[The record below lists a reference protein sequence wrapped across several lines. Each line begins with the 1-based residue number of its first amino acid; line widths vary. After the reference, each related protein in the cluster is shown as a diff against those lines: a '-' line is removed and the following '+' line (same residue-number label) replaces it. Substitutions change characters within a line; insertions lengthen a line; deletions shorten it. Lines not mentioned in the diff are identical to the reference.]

1 MEVPNEIMNRYI
13 ERRKRDLEACLTL
26 IESHQYQEIEKIA
39 HQLKGNGFTFGY
51 PELSDIGKKLEQAAQ
66 EHDLKILQDSLRE
79 FSLWVNR
86 LH

>member
-1 MEVPNEIMNRYI
+1 MEVPNEIMNKYI
-13 ERRKRDLEACLTL
+13 ERRKRDLQACLSFV
-26 IESHQYQEIEKIA
+26 ENQQYQEIEKIA

-51 PELSDIGKKLEQAAQ
+51 PELSNIGKKLELAAQ
-66 EHDLKILQDSLRE
+66 EHDLEILQDSLRE